1 MPTIGTEPLTEHCGH
16 IYRQRH
22 HALFGM
28 SPGNSYFSRSR
39 IRQILQWA
47 FNEFESAHAYLP
59 EQGTYFTFR
68 AIGYSEADSHRKT
81 RKEVRALRNRIR
93 HALEDLGIEEPDRCI
108 VGLDTLQK
116 SVQYA
121 HLRTR
126 THEACRTDQQFRE
139 ACLGNAR
146 DFLTGRE
153 LRGSIPD
160 RTRQTMAA
168 RYILTKLPTYID
180 TPSLVGV
187 PSSVRCYHRPTDF
200 DRAFFDRSFSLRP
213 SGNQGFVRVSAQ

>member
-1 MPTIGTEPLTEHCGH
+1 MPHIDTEPLTERCGH

-28 SPGNSYFSRSR
+28 SPGNSYFSRSK

-47 FNEFESAHAYLP
+47 FDEFDSVHAYLP

-68 AIGYSEADSHRKT
+68 AIGYGETDAHRKA

-93 HALEDLGIEEPDRCI
+93 HALDDLGVHEADSYI
-108 VGLDTLQK
+108 VDLGTLQENA
-116 SVQYA
+116 QYA

-126 THEACRTDQQFRE
+126 THEAFRNDQKFRE
-139 ACLGNAR
+139 ACLQNAR
-146 DFLTGRE
+146 DFLAGRE
-153 LRGSIPD
+153 LRGSTSD
-160 RTRQTMAA
+160 RARQCMAA
-168 RYILTKLPTYID
+168 RYLLTKLPTYID
-180 TPSLVGV
+180 TPSLVGA

-200 DRAFFDRSFSLRP
+200 DRAFFNRSFSLRP
-213 SGNQGFVRVSAQ
+213 TGNQGFVRVYAQ